1 MSDNLMANES
11 GDRIQNSDGK
21 SLGYWAAHEQ
31 YSMRDLLKF
40 VIEAEKDGFKTT
52 MTSDHF
58 HPWWHDDAHGNFVW
72 VWIAALAE
80 RTKNMQFI
88 TGVTAPIFRYHPAI
102 ISSGFCFT

>member
-58 HPWWHDDAHGNFVW
+58 HPWWHDDAYGNFVW
-72 VWIAALAE
+72 VWIVEWQKGPKTCNSLLE
-80 RTKNMQFI
+80 LRLQ
-88 TGVTAPIFRYHPAI
+88 YSDI
-102 ISSGFCFT
+102 IQR